1 MVDAVGWLSSAIL
14 LATLAKQ
21 VHKEW
26 RERTTRGV
34 SRWLFVGQT
43 SASLGFVA
51 YSWLVHNWVFV
62 VTNALIL
69 VNALIGAGV
78 TARLRRGE
86 QRRAGASGGNPS
98 ASAAPPGPPGRP
110 RAGVRAES

>member
-1 MVDAVGWLSSAIL
+1 MVDAVGWLSSAVL

-26 RERTTRGV
+26 HERTTRGV
-34 SRWLFVGQT
+34 SRWLFLGQT
-43 SASLGFVA
+43 TASLGFVA

-78 TARLRRGE
+78 TARLRRRE
-86 QRRAGASGGNPS
+86 QRTADAGGGSTS
-98 ASAAPPGPPGRP
+98 ASAVVGPPGRS
-110 RAGVRAES
+110 REGVRAES